1 MYHAVFLERRP
12 RSPTSADLASA
23 LRGLEGG
30 ERSGPLFSPRGGQTR
45 HLRGPHRAGPG
56 AGAGGA
62 GAALVPGGVQ
72 RPRGPSGGKSA
83 EWHFV
88 CEFPDR
94 PRGAVRAERGVRH
107 PPGGDRGAAA
117 AGFPRG
123 GGGEGHK

>member
-1 MYHAVFLERRP
+1 MPAALPSAPCSLEDRERP
-12 RSPTSADLASA
+12 
-23 LRGLEGG
+23 
-30 ERSGPLFSPRGGQTR
+30 GPLLGPRGGQTR
-45 HLRGPHRAGPG
+45 RLRGPHRAGPG
-56 AGAGGA
+56 AGAGRA
-62 GAALVPGGVQ
+62 GAAPVPGGVQ

-94 PRGAVRAERGVRH
+94 PRGAVRAERGVQH

-123 GGGEGHK
+123 GGGEGH